1 MKELITPELLV
12 KALPANLKGNA
23 TQHMADLVNTITQD
37 QQMAE
42 HIRENFISYTAVL
55 QDGRFKTEDY
65 LNAVAYVS
73 YKLMGS
79 SNEDAYFK
87 TFPHRYQKFLSNGT
101 SKKDIASYV
110 SIYAKGKL
118 VNKILEQSIVP
129 SWVLNQDLY
138 QKALNVQADLM
149 CNAMSEKVRSDAANS
164 ILTHL
169 TKPKEAGPL
178 INIDMRENSGMAE
191 LTKAI
196 TDLAQKQ
203 IEAVKS
209 GASVKDLAA
218 HNIMDV
224 EVKEDVTY

>member
-1 MKELITPELLV
+1 MSDLITTEMLV
-12 KALPANLKGNA
+12 KALPPNLKSNA
-23 TQHMADLVNTITQD
+23 TQELADMVNNITTD
-37 QQMAE
+37 QQAAE
-42 HIRENFISYTAVL
+42 NIRDNFISYTGVL
-55 QDGRFKTEDY
+55 QDGKFKTEDY
-65 LNAVAYVS
+65 LSAVAYVS

-87 TFPHRYQKFLSNGT
+87 TFPNRYQKLLANGT
-101 SKKDIASYV
+101 AKKDIASYV
-110 SIYAKGKL
+110 AAYAKGKL
-118 VNKILEQSIVP
+118 VNRIMEQTIVP

-149 CNAMSEKVRSDAANS
+149 VNAHSEKVRSDAANS
-164 ILTHL
+164 LLTHL

-203 IEAVKS
+203 IEAVKN
-209 GASVKDLAA
+209 GASVKELAA
-218 HNIMDV
+218 HNIMDI
-224 EVKEDVTY
+224 EVKDVS